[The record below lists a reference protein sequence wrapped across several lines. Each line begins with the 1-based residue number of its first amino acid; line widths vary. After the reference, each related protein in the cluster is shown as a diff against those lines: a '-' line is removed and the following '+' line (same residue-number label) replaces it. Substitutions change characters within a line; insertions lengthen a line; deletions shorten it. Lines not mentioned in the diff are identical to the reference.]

1 MADDDSKGNVIKGPW
16 KRVKKVSRSQTEK
29 VTQDMVFIDD
39 VAENVMIPLIH
50 GLAENGVEIKSDDFC
65 REIGFLNEV
74 VRAILFRHLGYK
86 HDISEL
92 VSYIMRLRTERT
104 EDVYAS
110 FDSDV
115 VEKLNQFVKI
125 QNEIEKGKKDDE

>member
-16 KRVKKVSRSQTEK
+16 KRAKKVSRSQTEK

-50 GLAENGVEIKSDDFC
+50 GLAENGLDIKSDDFC

-86 HDISEL
+86 HDISDL
-92 VSYIMRLRTERT
+92 IKSIMKLRTEKM

-125 QNEIEKGKKDDE
+125 QDEIEKGKKDDE